1 MFYKY
6 AKYKDYDVSI
16 KPSTNLDNFT
26 DASKVDSWAL
36 TAVKWAVERGII
48 SGKGTAESGYRIDP
62 LKGATRAE
70 CAAMMNKFD
79 EVYSGGLKMAVEDL
93 EEPLALPMEEAED
106 LPVPGDE
113 IEDVIDEEDVV
124 PEDED
129 ITDEDVVPEDKDITD
144 EDADVTPDED
154 SVDDEDD
161 ISGE

>member
-1 MFYKY
+1 M
-6 AKYKDYDVSI
+6 
-16 KPSTNLDNFT
+16 
-26 DASKVDSWAL
+26 W
-36 TAVKWAVERGII
+36 
-48 SGKGTAESGYRIDP
+48 
-62 LKGATRAE
+62 
-70 CAAMMNKFD
+70 
-79 EVYSGGLKMAVEDL
+79 
-93 EEPLALPMEEAED
+93 LAQSHQPGEAED